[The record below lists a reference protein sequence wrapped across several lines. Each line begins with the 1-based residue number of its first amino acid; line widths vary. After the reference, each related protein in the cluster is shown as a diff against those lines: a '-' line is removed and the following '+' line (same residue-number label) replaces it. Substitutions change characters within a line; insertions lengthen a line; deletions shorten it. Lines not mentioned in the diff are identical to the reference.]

1 MGISND
7 VVLLLE
13 YLLPGFIAAWVF
25 YGLTGHP
32 KTSPFE
38 RTVQALIFT
47 VIIKAIV
54 HCIGWL
60 AIQVNHI
67 TGLNVG
73 TWSANLQLILSVAI
87 AIVGGHA
94 ISWAANTNAYHKR
107 LYKRKITT
115 KTSLVSEWHSAFAM
129 RDSYVILHF
138 DSDLHQRK
146 LFGWPHEWPDDPKDG
161 HFVITEPEWLI
172 EQDDGYLRLP
182 ATADEMLLV
191 AAEHVLMVEF
201 IKSSNTKTEN
211 VE

>member
-1 MGISND
+1 MGISKD
-7 VVLLLE
+7 VVVLLE

-25 YGLTGHP
+25 FGLTGHP

-47 VIIKAIV
+47 VIIKAIA
-54 HCIGWL
+54 HCIGWF
-60 AIQVNHI
+60 AITIYAV
-67 TGLNVG
+67 TGVSVG
-73 TWSANLQLILSVAI
+73 TWDANAQLILSVTI

-94 ISWAANTNAYHKR
+94 ISWAANTNTYHKR

-129 RDSYVILHF
+129 RDAYIILHL
-138 DSDLHQRK
+138 DSDLNQRK
-146 LFGWPHEWPDDPKDG
+146 LFGWPNEWPDDPKSG

-172 EQDDGYLRLP
+172 EQDDGYQRVP
-182 ATADEMLLV
+182 ATADEMLLIS
-191 AAEHVLMVEF
+191 ASHVLMVEF
-201 IKSSNTKTEN
+201 VKSSNTETVN

>member
-1 MGISND
+1 MGISKD
-7 VVLLLE
+7 VVVLLE

-47 VIIKAIV
+47 VIIKACA
-54 HCIGWL
+54 HSIGWI
-60 AIQVNHI
+60 AMAVHDV
-67 TGLNVG
+67 TGLSVG
-73 TWSANLQLILSVAI
+73 TWDTNSQLILSVAI

-115 KTSLVSEWHSAFAM
+115 KTSLVSEWHSAFSM
-129 RDSYVILHF
+129 RDSYVILHL
-138 DSDLHQRK
+138 DSDLNHRK
-146 LFGWPHEWPDDPKDG
+146 LFGWPNEWPDDPKGG

-172 EQDDGYLRLP
+172 ERDEEYERIP

-191 AAEHVLMVEF
+191 GAEHVLMVEF
-201 IKSSNTKTEN
+201 VKSSNMETEYD
-211 VE
+211 